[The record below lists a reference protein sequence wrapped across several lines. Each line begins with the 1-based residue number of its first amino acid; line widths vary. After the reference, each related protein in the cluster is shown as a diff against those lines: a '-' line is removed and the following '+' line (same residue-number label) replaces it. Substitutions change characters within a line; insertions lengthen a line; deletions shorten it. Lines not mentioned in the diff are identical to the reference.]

1 VNIQEYISTG
11 ILEAY
16 VLGELSAHE
25 RLEVEKNLIQYPVL
39 RQELLRI
46 EEAAESLLM
55 KAAITPRKEV
65 KARLFEKIKVEPK
78 IKEVSMISGSLQMW
92 RLAAAA
98 SIALALLSS
107 YMAYNYWNKWRNTES
122 NLSEL
127 LAQNQRMAEDYNK
140 VNQRLDKI
148 ETDIRVTD
156 NPAFARILMK
166 GTPNAPQ
173 SLASV
178 YWNESTQELYLSVQS
193 MRQLSQENQYQLW
206 AIIDGKPVDAG
217 VFDSTSPG
225 LFKMKDIGKGV
236 TTFAVTIEPRGGKAS
251 PTLETMQVAGNTVKS

>member
-1 VNIQEYISTG
+1 MNIQEYISTG
-11 ILEAY
+11 ILETYA
-16 VLGELSAHE
+16 LGELSAHE
-25 RLEVEKNLIQYPVL
+25 KAEVEKNLVQYPAL
-39 RQELLRI
+39 KQELSKI
-46 EEAAESLLM
+46 EEASELLLM
-55 KAAITPRKEV
+55 KAAIAPRKEV
-65 KARLFEKIKVEPK
+65 KAALFEKINFEP
-78 IKEVSMISGSLQMW
+78 IGKEVSIVSGSLQMW
-92 RLAAAA
+92 KLAAAA

-148 ETDIRVTD
+148 EADSRVSD
-156 NPAFARILMK
+156 NPAFTRILMK

-173 SLASV
+173 ALASV
-178 YWNESTQELYLSVQS
+178 YWNENTQELYLSIQS

-217 VFDSTSPG
+217 VFDSTVSG
-225 LFKMKDIGKGV
+225 LFRMKDIGKGV

-251 PTLETMQVAGNTVKS
+251 PTLETMQVAGNPVKS